1 MHQQQQTVGRG
12 ALEKRAVEMQPSVL
26 LESHAPAGLP
36 ASQQQPCGG
45 DAGMGTKPDPR
56 SVGSNNGDSSAT
68 GGFHCF
74 CWGCAWLEEESLA
87 CLVPVKAF
95 QNSRGRGHTAIG

>member
-74 CWGCAWLEEESLA
+74 CCGCAWLEEEGLV
-87 CLVPVKAF
+87 CLVPVRAF
-95 QNSRGRGHTAIG
+95 QTSPGRGHAAIS